1 MEHKFINNKSRLDTS
16 SFNQLSDVR
25 VQEGPIFRII
35 ESGLWK
41 QVESKLMSLYEKV
54 QTSAQPIKEQA

>member
-1 MEHKFINNKSRLDTS
+1 MEPKFINNKSRLDTS

-25 VQEGPIFRII
+25 VQEGPILRII

-41 QVESKLMSLYEKV
+41 QVELKLMSLYEKV